1 MVQIKKKT
9 EIRDNKILSGLRF
22 LSESAMKFVKMSSD
36 EDIYRIIAQQLK
48 ELIKDGYVGVVS
60 YNSSTNE
67 VEVRALAGIKNRL
80 QETLK
85 ILGRHPVGMKFSLDH
100 GPTIQRIKKGYLT
113 DVPDGLYDAAQHKI
127 PKKITNVLENR
138 FNLKAIMSV
147 GFIREGQIY
156 GAALLFLKRILPP
169 DEKELVNTYI
179 NQAAVALY
187 RWHAEQK
194 ITASLKEKEVL
205 LREIHHRVKNNMQI
219 ISSLLRLQAE
229 KVKDSNL
236 RESFKIS
243 QNRIRSMALI
253 HEELYRS
260 TDLAHINIEQYI
272 HKLTTQLFSSYGIS
286 KKRIKLTIDIDDIPF
301 NINQAIPCGLIINE
315 LVSNSL
321 KHAFPGG
328 RTGMITININKL
340 KSRKQLIIKDN
351 GIGFPK
357 DNKQNKYESLGLQIV
372 RDLVR
377 QLEGNLKVNR
387 EAGTEFI
394 ISF

>member
-1 MVQIKKKT
+1 MARIEKKT
-9 EIRDNKILSGLRF
+9 EIQENKILSGLKF
-22 LSESAMKFVKMSSD
+22 LSESAMKFVKISAD
-36 EDIYRIIAQQLK
+36 EDIYEIIAQQLK
-48 ELIKDGYVGVVS
+48 ELIKDGYIGVVS
-60 YNSSTNE
+60 YKPSTNE
-67 VEVRALAGIKNRL
+67 VEVRALAGIKNRT
-80 QETLK
+80 QEVLK
-85 ILGRHPVGMKFSLDH
+85 ILGRHPVGMKFPLDH
-100 GPTIQRIKKGYLT
+100 EPTIQRIKKGHLI
-113 DVPDGLYDAAQHKI
+113 DVPDGLYDATQKKI
-127 PKKITNVLENR
+127 PKKITKVLEKK
-138 FNLKAIMSV
+138 FNLKTIMSV

-187 RWHAEQK
+187 RWYAEQR

-229 KVKDSNL
+229 KVKDKNV
-236 RESFKIS
+236 RESFQIS

-260 TDLAHINIEQYI
+260 TDLAHINIYHYI
-272 HKLTTQLFSSYGIS
+272 HKLVPQLFSSYGIS
-286 KKRIKLTIDIDDIPF
+286 KKRIYLEIDIDNIPL

-321 KHAFPGG
+321 KHGFPNG
-328 RTGMITININKL
+328 RSGMITIIMKKL
-340 KSRKQLIIKDN
+340 KKSKRLIIKDN
-351 GIGFPK
+351 GIGFPNDK
-357 DNKQNKYESLGLQIV
+357 KLNKYESLGLQIV

-377 QLEGNLKVNR
+377 QLEGTITLNKK
-387 EAGTEFI
+387 AGTEFI
-394 ISF
+394 IRF

>member
-9 EIRDNKILSGLRF
+9 EIHENKILSGLRF
-22 LSESAMKFVKMSSD
+22 LSESAMKFVKMSTD

-80 QETLK
+80 QEVLK
-85 ILGRHPVGMKFSLDH
+85 ILGRHPVGVKFTLDH
-100 GPTIQRIKKGYLT
+100 EPAIQRIKKGYLT
-113 DVPDGLYDAAQHKI
+113 EVPGGLYDATQQKI
-127 PKKITNVLENR
+127 PKNITKVLENK

-156 GAALLFLKRILPP
+156 GAALLFLKRVLLP

-187 RWHAEQK
+187 RWHAEQR

-229 KVKDSNL
+229 KIKDKKL
-236 RESFKIS
+236 RESFQIS

-260 TDLAHINIEQYI
+260 TDLALINIYHYI
-272 HKLTTQLFSSYGIS
+272 HKLVSQLFSSYGIS
-286 KKRIKLTIDIDDIPF
+286 KKRIKLVIDIENIPL

-315 LVSNSL
+315 LVSNSI
-321 KHAFPGG
+321 KHAFPNE
-328 RTGMITININKL
+328 RIGMITISMK
-340 KSRKQLIIKDN
+340 KSKNGKKLIIKDN
-351 GIGFPK
+351 GIGLPK
-357 DNKQNKYESLGLQIV
+357 DNKLNKYESLGLQIV

-377 QLEGNLKVNR
+377 QLEGKLKINR
-387 EAGTEFI
+387 QAGTEFR